1 MTFDDK
7 YFNIG
12 QIDRLSYGQTYIHRL
27 DPRIKVIATLLFLL
41 TVISFPKYDI
51 AALMPLF
58 LFPALFLALGDI
70 PFRFIAWKVIAV
82 SPFAL
87 FVGIFNPIV
96 DTKIMTVVFGVSI
109 SGGFLSFLSILLK
122 FTLTV
127 SMALLLI
134 ATTSFPGVCHA
145 LRRMGI
151 PSIFVS
157 QLLFLYRYLFVLMEE
172 ALRINRAR
180 EMRSFGKDGLGV
192 RLFVRIVGILFV
204 RTLDRAERIYYAMLS
219 RGFQGDMPSL
229 KSGRIGGGDVG
240 FLAATVI
247 FLLIFRL
254 FPVTEGIGRF
264 VEVLIR

>member
-12 QIDRLSYGQTYIHRL
+12 QIDRLSYQETFVHRL
-27 DPRIKVIATLLFLL
+27 DPRVKVIATLLFLF
-41 TVISFPKYDI
+41 TVISFPKYEV
-51 AALMPLF
+51 APLVPFF
-58 LFPALFLALGDI
+58 LFPALLMALGEI
-70 PFRFIAWKVIAV
+70 PFRFILWKVILV
-82 SPFAL
+82 SPFAI
-87 FVGIFNPIV
+87 FIGVFNPIL
-96 DTKIMTVVFGVSI
+96 DTKIMTVVFGMPV
-109 SGGFLSFLSILLK
+109 SGGFVSFFSILLK

-145 LRRMGI
+145 LRRLGL

-172 ALRINRAR
+172 AMRINRAR
-180 EMRSFGKDGLGV
+180 EMRSFGKNGAGIK
-192 RLFVRIVGILFV
+192 LFVRIIGILFI

-229 KSGRIGGGDVG
+229 KRGHIGIVDFG
-240 FLAATVI
+240 FMAATLT
-247 FLLIFRL
+247 FLFIFRS